1 MPLGSRARED
11 DEAAFSI
18 PRSRWKKLWNG
29 VDVGVRGME
38 GGRRREGSRTTR
50 EKPPRPCDGGREGCE
65 AKSGRIGWPE
75 RVAAKVVV
83 KGDPRV
89 AGRRETGGG
98 RREGE
103 RGGDG
108 GTPCWKRV
116 GSPAR

>member
-1 MPLGSRARED
+1 MPLGSRARGD

-18 PRSRWKKLWNG
+18 PRSRWKKLRNG

-65 AKSGRIGWPE
+65 AESGRIGWPE
-75 RVAAKVVV
+75 KVVV

-89 AGRRETGGG
+89 AGRRGLE
-98 RREGE
+98 EE
-103 RGGDG
+103 EEEEE
-108 GTPCWKRV
+108 KE
-116 GSPAR
+116 